1 MEFLCTLSGMN
12 AVTRHVKIGICNW
25 QWRGKTT
32 SREADGIDSGLSWG
46 LKNNQDWLF
55 IKKMFEMEK
64 IYRFPVVAWELQ
76 KWIKLAF
83 YNWIMQWLKLSN
95 C

>member
-55 IKKMFEMEK
+55 IKKNVWNGENIQISSSGLGATKMDQ
-64 IYRFPVVAWELQ
+64 IGIL
-76 KWIKLAF
+76 
-83 YNWIMQWLKLSN
+83 
-95 C
+95 